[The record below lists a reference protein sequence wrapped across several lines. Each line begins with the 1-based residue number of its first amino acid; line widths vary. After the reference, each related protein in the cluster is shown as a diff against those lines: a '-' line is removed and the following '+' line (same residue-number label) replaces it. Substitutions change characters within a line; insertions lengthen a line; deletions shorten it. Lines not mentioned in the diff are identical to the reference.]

1 MKNKKKT
8 AICCTMTAAVLT
20 MAVSATASADDIWSY
35 RAVADSLEGVNI
47 RAYAS
52 EDSTIV
58 GYLPTGGVADVI
70 QGGDE
75 WSLVISGGVEGYV
88 KNEYLALGADAENLA
103 NVYGYTGVKT
113 DWDGVNLFSQ
123 PDGSSQVVETADAGS
138 EYVVVEDQGDWL
150 TVQTQDGTAA
160 YVAAEDVRSTV
171 VLPRATAADT
181 TGTYSYSREVSD
193 SSDAVYSAPADTSYD
208 TSYDT
213 GYDSSYDASY
223 DTSYDTSYDVSYDTS
238 YDNNYNDSYNA
249 DYDTTYSYDN
259 DTSYDDNYSYDTS
272 YDSSYDTSYDAGYD
286 TSYDDSYSYDTSYDT
301 VYSDGSSYDDSSSYD
316 DTTYETEA
324 PAEDTSVSAESSASS
339 SDLDLL
345 AALIYCEAGNQSRD
359 GKVAVGAVV
368 LNRVASGSFAN
379 SISGVIY
386 ESGQFTPA
394 MTGWLDQVVAS
405 GAPSDCYEAAQAAL
419 NGENPVGSA
428 LYFNVGSGRGIQI
441 GAHQFY

>member
-150 TVQTQDGTAA
+150 TVQTQEGTTA
-160 YVAAEDVRSTV
+160 YVAAEDVQSTV

-181 TGTYSYSREVSD
+181 TGTYSYSGEVSD

-208 TSYDT
+208 ISYDT

-223 DTSYDTSYDVSYDTS
+223 DTSYDSSYDASYDTS

-249 DYDTTYSYDN
+249 DYDTTDSYDTSY

-272 YDSSYDTSYDAGYD
+272 YDSSYDTSYDD
-286 TSYDDSYSYDTSYDT
+286 
-301 VYSDGSSYDDSSSYD
+301 SYD

-324 PAEDTSVSAESSASS
+324 PAEDTSVSTGTSASS

-428 LYFNVGSGRGIQI
+428 LYFNVGSGRGTQI

>member
-181 TGTYSYSREVSD
+181 TGTYSYSGEVSD

-301 VYSDGSSYDDSSSYD
+301 VYSNGSSYDDSSSYD

-339 SDLDLL
+339 SDLGLL

>member
-181 TGTYSYSREVSD
+181 TGTYSYSGEVSD

-301 VYSDGSSYDDSSSYD
+301 VYSNGSSYDDSSSYD

-345 AALIYCEAGNQSRD
+345 AA
-359 GKVAVGAVV
+359 
-368 LNRVASGSFAN
+368 
-379 SISGVIY
+379 
-386 ESGQFTPA
+386 
-394 MTGWLDQVVAS
+394 
-405 GAPSDCYEAAQAAL
+405 
-419 NGENPVGSA
+419 
-428 LYFNVGSGRGIQI
+428 
-441 GAHQFY
+441 

>member
-88 KNEYLALGADAENLA
+88 KNEYLALGSDAENLA

-150 TVQTQDGTAA
+150 SVQTQDGTAA

-181 TGTYSYSREVSD
+181 TGTYSYSGEVSD
-193 SSDAVYSAPADTSYD
+193 SSDAVYSASADTSYD
-208 TSYDT
+208 ISYDT
-213 GYDSSYDASY
+213 GYDSSYDA
-223 DTSYDTSYDVSYDTS
+223 SYDTS

-286 TSYDDSYSYDTSYDT
+286 TSYDDSYSYD
-301 VYSDGSSYDDSSSYD
+301 

-324 PAEDTSVSAESSASS
+324 PAKDTSVSAETSASS

>member
-88 KNEYLALGADAENLA
+88 KNEYLALGSDAENLA

-181 TGTYSYSREVSD
+181 TGTYSYSGEVSD

-286 TSYDDSYSYDTSYDT
+286 TSYDDS
-301 VYSDGSSYDDSSSYD
+301 SSYD

-324 PAEDTSVSAESSASS
+324 PAEDTSVSAETSASS

>member
-181 TGTYSYSREVSD
+181 TGTYSYSGEVSD

-249 DYDTTYSYDN
+249 DYDTTY

-286 TSYDDSYSYDTSYDT
+286 TSYDDS
-301 VYSDGSSYDDSSSYD
+301 SSYD

-324 PAEDTSVSAESSASS
+324 PAEDTSVSAETSASS

>member
-138 EYVVVEDQGDWL
+138 EYVVVENQGDWL

-181 TGTYSYSREVSD
+181 TGTYSYSGEVSD

-286 TSYDDSYSYDTSYDT
+286 TSYDDS
-301 VYSDGSSYDDSSSYD
+301 SSYD

-324 PAEDTSVSAESSASS
+324 PAEDSSVSAETSASS

>member
-181 TGTYSYSREVSD
+181 TGTYSYSGEVSD

-272 YDSSYDTSYDAGYD
+272 YDSSYDTSYDAG
-286 TSYDDSYSYDTSYDT
+286 
-301 VYSDGSSYDDSSSYD
+301 YDDSSSYD

>member
-8 AICCTMTAAVLT
+8 VICCTMTAAVLT

-181 TGTYSYSREVSD
+181 TGTYSYSGEVSD

-223 DTSYDTSYDVSYDTS
+223 DTSY
-238 YDNNYNDSYNA
+238 
-249 DYDTTYSYDN
+249 

>member
-181 TGTYSYSREVSD
+181 TGTYSYSGEVSD

-286 TSYDDSYSYDTSYDT
+286 TSYDDS
-301 VYSDGSSYDDSSSYD
+301 SSYD

-324 PAEDTSVSAESSASS
+324 PAEDTFVSAESSASS

>member
-8 AICCTMTAAVLT
+8 AICCAMTAAVLT

-181 TGTYSYSREVSD
+181 TGTYSYSGEVSD

-272 YDSSYDTSYDAGYD
+272 YDSSYDTSYD
-286 TSYDDSYSYDTSYDT
+286 DSYSYDTSYDT
-301 VYSDGSSYDDSSSYD
+301 VYSNGSSYDDSSSYD

>member
-150 TVQTQDGTAA
+150 TVQTQEGTTA
-160 YVAAEDVRSTV
+160 YVAAEDVQSTV

-181 TGTYSYSREVSD
+181 TGTYSYSGEVSD

-223 DTSYDTSYDVSYDTS
+223 DTSYDSSYDASYDTSYDSSYDVSYDTSYDSSYDASYDTS

-249 DYDTTYSYDN
+249 DYDTTYSYDTSY

-272 YDSSYDTSYDAGYD
+272 YDSSYDTSYDD
-286 TSYDDSYSYDTSYDT
+286 
-301 VYSDGSSYDDSSSYD
+301 SYD

-324 PAEDTSVSAESSASS
+324 PAEDTSVSTGTSASS

-405 GAPSDCYEAAQAAL
+405 GASSDCYEAAQAAL

-428 LYFNVGSGRGIQI
+428 LYFNVGSGRGTQI

>member
-181 TGTYSYSREVSD
+181 TGTYSYSGEVSD

-223 DTSYDTSYDVSYDTS
+223 DTSYDTSYGVSYDTS

-272 YDSSYDTSYDAGYD
+272 YDSSYDASYDAGYD

-324 PAEDTSVSAESSASS
+324 PAEVTSVSAESSASS